1 MYTPIGTHRYV
12 VYSADRELVIYRNY
26 VRSDRPAGH
35 AAGTITAYT
44 ILHNTIRMANI
55 RSLCVYCG
63 SSDLGSPHHRTEAAK
78 LGRILAAKGIE
89 LVFGGGR
96 VGLMGIIADAA
107 LSSGGRVTGVIPD
120 HLIRAEVGHAE
131 VSELVVVDS
140 MHVRKQIMFE
150 RSDAFVVLPG
160 GPGTLDETFEI
171 LTWRQLRLHD
181 KPVVICNLGGY
192 WRKLIDLIEMLIGEN
207 YARPEFRSFYTVVD
221 TIEDILPTIA
231 RAPEPTLPPR
241 VRKI

>member
-1 MYTPIGTHRYV
+1 MIGRTGRG
-12 VYSADRELVIYRNY
+12 RN
-26 VRSDRPAGH
+26 RRRG
-35 AAGTITAYT
+35 AAVLST
-44 ILHNTIRMANI
+44 ILHTPTRMANI

-63 SSDLGSPHHRTEAAK
+63 SSDLGSPTHRTEAAK

-107 LSSGGRVTGVIPD
+107 LSSGGRVTGIIPE

-140 MHVRKQIMFE
+140 MHVRKQAMFE
-150 RSDAFVVLPG
+150 RSDAFAVLPG

-192 WRKLIDLIEMLIGEN
+192 WQKLIDLVEMLIGEN

-221 TIEDILPTIA
+221 SIEGILPAIA
-231 RAPEPTLPPR
+231 EAHEPVIASRPR
-241 VRKI
+241 KM